1 MASPTSTVT
10 KPSSLE
16 MLTSLSEFEIL
27 GSSPLSSPLGLPM
40 RTLRPPVSIKEKELL
55 AKIGDKLNNL
65 PSGLAPGQQSDH
77 YEPLV
82 DPFNRVVKDLRI
94 SITDRCNFRCTYCMP
109 QEGMQWIDRHE
120 ILTFEEITRIARICV
135 ERWGFDGIR
144 LTGGEPTVRAQLPR
158 LIAKLK
164 EIVSPVTNKEIE
176 ISMTTN
182 GATFRLLAHDLR
194 DAGLNRVNISCDSL
208 HRDRFY
214 EMTRRDQFERV
225 MEGIDAAIEAGFAPI
240 KLNVVVMRNVN
251 DDEMVDFATFG
262 REKGIQPRFIEFMPL
277 DAEEGWS
284 LDKVY
289 SADEIVAAIS
299 SVYPIEAIT
308 KGSEPATVYRYL
320 DGKGSFGVI
329 PSVTKPFCDSCD
341 RVRLTA
347 EGKFRTCLFAIEEFD
362 LRPLLREGGSD
373 QEIADVIEQA
383 VGKKWAG
390 HSIGN
395 VNFIRPKRSMSQ
407 IGG

>member
-1 MASPTSTVT
+1 MIDHGDEV
-10 KPSSLE
+10 
-16 MLTSLSEFEIL
+16 
-27 GSSPLSSPLGLPM
+27 GS
-40 RTLRPPVSIKEKELL
+40 
-55 AKIGDKLNNL
+55 
-65 PSGLAPGQQSDH
+65 
-77 YEPLV
+77 LV
-82 DPFNRVVKDLRI
+82 D
-94 SITDRCNFRCTYCMP
+94 S
-109 QEGMQWIDRHE
+109 
-120 ILTFEEITRIARICV
+120 
-135 ERWGFDGIR
+135 
-144 LTGGEPTVRAQLPR
+144 
-158 LIAKLK
+158 
-164 EIVSPVTNKEIE
+164 
-176 ISMTTN
+176 
-182 GATFRLLAHDLR
+182 HD
-194 DAGLNRVNISCDSL
+194 
-208 HRDRFY
+208 
-214 EMTRRDQFERV
+214 
-225 MEGIDAAIEAGFAPI
+225 
-240 KLNVVVMRNVN
+240 VVMRNVN